1 MQEELMALPIV
12 SIFGL
17 EHSKE
22 RNGPNIVIVDTFNR
36 MHQSPATIK
45 IGK

>member
-1 MQEELMALPIV
+1 MALPIV

-17 EHSKE
+17 EHSKQ
-22 RNGPNIVIVDTFNR
+22 RNGPNIVDIFNR
-36 MHQSPATIK
+36 MHQSLATIK